1 MRRSAALAALAFV
14 LVVLLVAGAR
24 AWAGELVVGAL
35 RDQDGRP
42 VAGARVVGLD
52 AAGAV
57 VGRDRSASDGTFA
70 LDVST
75 RPARLDIRADDT
87 DPRRVTVPASGP
99 VIAILR
105 RHRAVDLVPGV
116 ADLAALPAGDLAS
129 LASVAPE
136 RFTGYG
142 AISDAGLGGGYGA
155 VTIAGLP
162 FYRRGDGADGTNLLP
177 DHATGSLTLTDP
189 LQAAWY
195 GDRAGGGVVDA
206 DPFDRQDDL
215 RVTDRNGVL
224 AGGNDPTAIVAT
236 SWDPD
241 GVRQLAG
248 VRASTAL
255 GPVQASFVAV
265 AGTSPE
271 ADYSGLGIDLRGAT
285 ENLDLGAHVALT
297 RDAAVPTYDAAFTPD
312 VGSVAEADL
321 DASGRGPDA
330 IAVRLRWRDE
340 EDDYDDGSGGH
351 DDGALVIGTTRGTTV
366 RTTIAVALAY
376 GSDTSG
382 EYRESGLA
390 VLPSLSVLAPL
401 DADWTLHAGLGD
413 STIGTPGTAIA
424 RNALGEAGISYADHR
439 RLLGDVFAFADG
451 ADDPHTL
458 VRGYAAS
465 LGWELVPLL
474 SLRGWAA
481 SDGDVMQMLLPAYNG
496 GPLTPS
502 AVDRDVRRQLL
513 WLTWDA
519 PVRVD
524 LLIRNGALEGAVRVP
539 LSARYAIDIGSARRG
554 PTRVLSVGITGR

>member
-1 MRRSAALAALAFV
+1 MRRSTALAALAFV
-14 LVVLLVAGAR
+14 LVLLALAGAGAR
-24 AWAGELVVGAL
+24 AGELIVGAL

-42 VAGARVVGLD
+42 VAGARIVGLD
-52 AAGAV
+52 AAGTV
-57 VGRDRSASDGTFA
+57 VGRDRSAADGTFA
-70 LDVST
+70 LDATV
-75 RPARLDIRADDT
+75 RPATLDIRADDT
-87 DPRRVTVPASGP
+87 NPRRVTVPASGP
-99 VIAILR
+99 VVAILR

-116 ADLAALPAGDLAS
+116 ADIAALPAGDLAS

-142 AISDAGLGGGYGA
+142 TISDLGLGGGYGA

-162 FYRRGDGADGTNLLP
+162 FYRRGDGADASDLLP

-206 DPFDRQDDL
+206 DPFDRQDDV
-215 RVTDRNGVL
+215 RVTDRDAALV
-224 AGGNDPTAIVAT
+224 GGSDPTAILAT

-255 GPVQASFVAV
+255 GPVQASFVAL
-265 AGTSPE
+265 AGSSPE
-271 ADYSGLGIDLRGAT
+271 ADYSGIGVDLRAAT

-297 RDAAVPTYDAAFTPD
+297 RDAAVPTYDGAFTPD

-340 EDDYDDGSGGH
+340 EDEDDGSSGGH

-366 RTTIAVALAY
+366 RTTIALALAY

-390 VLPSLSVLAPL
+390 VLPSLSIVAPL

-451 ADDPHTL
+451 ADDPQTL
-458 VRGYAAS
+458 ARGFAAS
-465 LGWELVPLL
+465 LGWEVAPLL
-474 SLRGWAA
+474 SLRTWAA
-481 SDGDVMQMLLPAYNG
+481 SDGEVSQMLLPAYDG
-496 GPLTPS
+496 GPPTPTP
-502 AVDRDVRRQLL
+502 VDRDARRQLL
-513 WLTWDA
+513 WLTWDT
-519 PVRVD
+519 PVRIDV
-524 LLIRNGALEGAVRVP
+524 LIRNGALEGAVRVP
-539 LSARYAIDIGSARRG
+539 LSPRYALDVGSARRG
-554 PTRVLSVGITGR
+554 PTRILSIGVTGR